1 MNVYE
6 TFSRDFEGYI
16 FQKCEEFT
24 NIEDVYLVEMYRYA
38 ISSGRRY
45 RPMLVLTGWLLGK
58 ETYNDL
64 TIALAT
70 AIEFIHKYSLI
81 LDDYVDND
89 TLRRGQQTFFSKY
102 GKDNAQAMSA
112 YLMNLFFKEMNRIKE
127 MVSSQ
132 QQLREISR
140 LYEQILSDM
149 SVGFICD
156 LNQHSKNLQ
165 GVKKISAM
173 QTSTLLRNSLM
184 IGYCASQNHLSLD
197 NSQIYQLLYEL
208 GDRIGTVF
216 QAYNDLEMF
225 FGKDYQMANKG
236 TLYSDFAYN
245 RKNILV
251 EKVPE
256 QVRNNRN
263 TTELVDYINRNGLIK
278 IVFDEIAQ
286 EIQRIEAI
294 LNAFPERSAATL
306 FLCRFL
312 LKKKAVLLSLSTKEL
327 SLFNDATKIGAI

>member
-24 NIEDVYLVEMYRYA
+24 NIEDLYLVEMYHYA

-58 ETYNDL
+58 DTYNDL

-102 GKDNAQAMSA
+102 GRDNAQALSA
-112 YLMNLFFKEMNRIKE
+112 YLMNLFFKELNQIKA
-127 MVSSQ
+127 MVGSQ
-132 QQLREISR
+132 RQLMEIDR

-156 LNQHSKNLQ
+156 LNQHSKDLR

-184 IGYCASQNHLSLD
+184 IGYCASQDNLSLD
-197 NSQIYQLLYEL
+197 NSQIYQLLYDL

-236 TLYSDFAYN
+236 ILYSDFAYN
-245 RKNILV
+245 RKNILI
-251 EKVPE
+251 EKVPK
-256 QVRNNRN
+256 QVRDSRN
-263 TTELVDYINRNGLIK
+263 TTELVNYINRNGLIR
-278 IVFDEIAQ
+278 IVFDEILQ
-286 EIQRIEAI
+286 ELQRIETI
-294 LNAFPERSAATL
+294 LNSFPERSAGTL
-306 FLCRFL
+306 FLNRFL
-312 LKKKAVLLSLSTKEL
+312 LKKKSVLLSLSTKEL
-327 SLFNDATKIGAI
+327 SLFNDTSKISAI